1 MLQLDARTMTV
12 EGVTVFRDH
21 ADNSQ
26 FWYLPGPVAL
36 ARREADQRSKFTY
49 LKYKT
54 APGAAKRGGG
64 YLMIEVNLRLDS
76 DLERRVLERLASISH
91 GRPKLAPVPF
101 DDGSV
106 SCVALNVQG
115 AGGTRATAAPEGSF
129 SAVETILGAAKPSL
143 AGENN
148 AVFSLELSAEGA
160 TILEKAF
167 KDGTT
172 PIGVIYDLKYTGL
185 RPAFNVKI
193 TANFTQI
200 FTHFSASADG
210 QRGFTRAG
218 IDVGFESLVR
228 NGAIKIEVA
237 DMTGTAENET
247 RIKDALDFFKAQVL
261 NTWFTPAMTPG
272 TLAATAASAA
282 SLDQVRALG
291 VQLRPPQ
298 PPAPPRPADIPAAT
312 EPEDHGPSPTAGS
325 GHGDADTGIPA
336 SPTTGTPGASPT
348 EGSGQPAVAAPA
360 PASGTVG
367 VAASRDRDGAAARA
381 AADPP
386 AAGNARP
393 DDTVASFRLKTIRQE
408 ERRTATFEYN
418 RSEAQ
423 QRTYAPQ
430 GFIGLLAR
438 DLNRPPYFVEIDLD
452 DPFFRTFRIEA
463 KTPFD
468 YGSIGLKEAH
478 LQLDYGPINDPANH
492 RRQDFVF
499 AAEDRGPKTV
509 DFAVNLRKDRTYSYQ
524 AQFHFDP
531 ASGWDGDRFSYDQPR
546 VAATDDRTLMLNPM
560 DAIGFLSLRIEPGRI
575 DPGVVDFIEVE
586 LSYQDPAGWK
596 REKTVRIDPDAP
608 AAADWKLRVSLSSP
622 RSYAYT
628 VKHHLKDGSVRANP
642 PVTTKATSI
651 VIDDPFPGAVDI
663 TIFPA
668 LDFGALRAAMLD
680 VRYEDPAHGYLRQE
694 RVRLTAETTEATVR
708 FSTPDPK
715 LKRYRY
721 QLTLVTSDGR
731 TERQPAVE
739 TEDDIISI
747 LA

>member
-1 MLQLDARTMTV
+1 MLQLDARTLTI
-12 EGVTVFRDH
+12 EGVTIFRDH
-21 ADNSQ
+21 ADPTQ

-36 ARREADQRSKFTY
+36 ARRESDQRSKFTY
-49 LKYKT
+49 LKYKNR
-54 APGAAKRGGG
+54 PGATRRGGG
-64 YLMIEVNLRLDS
+64 FLMIEVNLKLDA
-76 DLERRVLERLASISH
+76 DAERRVLERLASISR
-91 GRPKLAPVPF
+91 GRPKLTPVPF
-101 DDGSV
+101 DDGTV
-106 SCVALNVQG
+106 ACVALNLQG
-115 AGGTRATAAPEGSF
+115 AGGTRANPGPEGSF
-129 SAVETILGAAKPSL
+129 SAVETILGASKPSL
-143 AGENN
+143 AGENT

-193 TANFTQI
+193 TANFNQV
-200 FTHFSASADG
+200 FTHFSTSADG

-272 TLAATAASAA
+272 TLAATAASAT

-298 PPAPPRPADIPAAT
+298 PPAPPRPSDTPAAA
-312 EPEDHGPSPTAGS
+312 EPVDHGPSPTAGS
-325 GHGDADTGIPA
+325 GHGDAETGLPA
-336 SPTTGTPGASPT
+336 GPTEGAADASPT
-348 EGSGQPAVAAPA
+348 EGSGQPAVAGPA
-360 PASGTVG
+360 PASGAVG
-367 VAASRDRDGAAARA
+367 VAASRERGAPVQSVADRANGDAAHA
-381 AADPP
+381 
-386 AAGNARP
+386 
-393 DDTVASFRLKTIRQE
+393 DDTVASFRLRTIRQE

-452 DPFFRTFRIEA
+452 DPFFRTFKIEA

-468 YGSIGLKEAH
+468 YESIGLKEAH
-478 LQLDYGPINDPANH
+478 LQIDYGPINDPTNH

-499 AAEDRGPKTV
+499 GAEDRGPKDV
-509 DFAVNLRKDRTYSYQ
+509 EFAVNLRKDRTYSYQ

-531 ASGWDGDRFSYDQPR
+531 ASGWDGEKFSYDQPR
-546 VAATDDRTLMLNPM
+546 VPATDDRTLIINPM
-560 DAIGFLSLRIEPGRI
+560 DALSFMSLRIEPGRI
-575 DPGVVDFIEVE
+575 DPGIVDSIEVE
-586 LSYQDPAGWK
+586 LEYRDPAGWQ
-596 REKTVRIDPDAP
+596 REKTIRIDPDAP
-608 AAADWKLRVSLSSP
+608 ATAEWKLRVSRNST
-622 RSYAYT
+622 RSYTYKVT
-628 VKHHLKDGSVRANP
+628 HRLKDGSVRALA

-651 VIDDPFPGAVDI
+651 VIDDPFPGSIDV
-663 TIFPA
+663 TIFPT
-668 LDFGALRAAMLD
+668 LDFGSLRAAMLD
-680 VRYEDPAHGYLRQE
+680 VRYEDPANRYMRQE
-694 RVRLTAETTEATVR
+694 RIRLTAETTEATVR
-708 FSTPDPK
+708 FSTPNPT
-715 LKRYRY
+715 LKRYRH
-721 QLTLVTSDGR
+721 QLTLVHADGR
-731 TERQPAVE
+731 TERQPAID

-747 LA
+747 VA